1 MRLVLLPAMPK
12 CLPMCPNTKLLSVFT
27 VNSPHDVAMIVA
39 PPFLYCEANGG
50 VSSDALLGLPFRTL
64 IAIL

>member
-1 MRLVLLPAMPK
+1 
-12 CLPMCPNTKLLSVFT
+12 MCPNTKLLSVFT